1 MLQAANAGDK
11 RAQVQVAVRYEN
23 GLGVAQD
30 HELAEDMMDKLE
42 HEDGYAM
49 KAYEEAMSD
58 VLDPIEIPGKYVPMM
73 MQGQL
78 GVLVI
83 GFQYSAGHAVNP
95 TVVHTCNVKEI
106 DASVIDKLQHLFL
119 PPPPRDMPN
128 MNPLKIGI
136 DLANH
141 NLPN

>member
-58 VLDPIEIPGKYVPMM
+58 VLYPIEIPGKYVPMM